1 MHHIAFR
8 AGDDAE
14 QAEMVRRLAENHHIR
29 ATEQRDRNYF
39 RSVYFREPGGILCET
54 ATDDP
59 GFAAD
64 ESLATL
70 GEALKLPRFLEPR
83 RGEIEAVLPALA

>member
-1 MHHIAFR
+1 MTGQLGSVDGR
-8 AGDDAE
+8 
-14 QAEMVRRLAENHHIR
+14 R
-29 ATEQRDRNYF
+29 ATATARL
-39 RSVYFREPGGILCET
+39 V